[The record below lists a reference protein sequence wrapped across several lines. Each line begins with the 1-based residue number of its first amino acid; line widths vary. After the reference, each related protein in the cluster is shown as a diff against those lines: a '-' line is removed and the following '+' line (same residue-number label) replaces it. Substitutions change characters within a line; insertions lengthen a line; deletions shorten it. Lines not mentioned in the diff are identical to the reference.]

1 MPSPSATR
9 TTAPLLSPTTQP
21 TDAPAPST
29 PNLTPTGRPTV
40 TPTATPVAP
49 QHLAMAR
56 DGNILVGDLRG
67 KEATSVA
74 QVELAD
80 AWDLS
85 RGRLAMAQGGLVQ
98 MIDLVHGDHWET
110 SLQQGMAA
118 VQLDVLW
125 GETGQDL
132 LLTVTIEDGETPR
145 TVLQAIDGNTGASL
159 ATHLLPEATRATVLA
174 FFDERDTVW
183 AVVHAEKEE
192 LGSLQVISLVDGT
205 VDSSYALAGRQP
217 MALHP
222 ATGQLAYLAADQDAL
237 CVGTPDQTSIP
248 CLPLPKGQLPT
259 SYAWSEDG
267 QELALMLQ
275 PQPGGD
281 QAVSNDAGLW
291 LYTVSDGELRQVIAH
306 QGSMSRVLGWAPDDE
321 MILARHS
328 GGTIP
333 DHVYLIR
340 PDGGDRRILP
350 GSDRIVP
357 LGWIPPRA
365 SDASD
370 ITLDPWLTSF
380 SAQAADARALAD
392 TTARWLATTEEQ
404 DDEALSRQ
412 LRAYVQASG
421 QPLELAGPQVY
432 TVAEGIHLVQL
443 PPLTIYVCDHGS
455 AFPIASGHRIQQ
467 ARLEG
472 DLLAVVH
479 ATIGASS
486 VNPDF
491 VLAQRA
497 DEQWQVAWTPQ
508 GQRYWI
514 ATDGEIGFV
523 DGTIDRLFVRGS
535 SFTLE
540 PGPGDPFRQC
550 HACLHRWFETIWV
563 RSGTSYALAGGESDD
578 DLLWTL
584 TQRTP
589 YAVLHQALVRLR
601 SGQSDTP
608 LVTADAR
615 RQAEA
620 LGLLEPELILTAE
633 EETGETVV
641 FADLDTGTRYRA
653 TIRDEQL
660 VSVSALG
667 R

>member
-1 MPSPSATR
+1 
-9 TTAPLLSPTTQP
+9 
-21 TDAPAPST
+21 
-29 PNLTPTGRPTV
+29 
-40 TPTATPVAP
+40 
-49 QHLAMAR
+49 MAR

-67 KEATSVA
+67 EEATSVA
-74 QVELAD
+74 QIELAD
-80 AWDLS
+80 AWDLN

-98 MIDLVHGDHWET
+98 MIDLVHGNHWET
-110 SLQQGMAA
+110 SLDQGVAA

-125 GETGQDL
+125 GQTGRDL
-132 LLTVTIEDGETPR
+132 LLIVTVEDGETPR
-145 TVLQAIDGNTGASL
+145 TMLQTVDGDTGATLS
-159 ATHLLPEATRATVLA
+159 TYHLPDATRATVLG
-174 FFDERDTVW
+174 FFDDRNTVW
-183 AVVHAEKEE
+183 AAVHTGENDLAN
-192 LGSLQVISLVDGT
+192 LQVISLADGT
-205 VDSSYALAGRQP
+205 ADRSYALAGRQP
-217 MALHP
+217 MALHS

-237 CVGTPDQTSIP
+237 CVGTPNQADIP
-248 CLPLPKGQLPT
+248 CLPLPEGQLPT

-267 QELALMLQ
+267 QGLAIMLQ
-275 PQPGGD
+275 PQSGD
-281 QAVSNDAGLW
+281 DQIVSSDAGLW
-291 LYTVSDGELRQVIAH
+291 LYTVSDGELRQVIAD
-306 QGSMSRVLGWAPDDE
+306 QGSMSRVLGWAPDAE

-340 PDGGDRRILP
+340 TDGGDRRILA
-350 GSDRIVP
+350 GSDRIIP

-365 SDASD
+365 PDASD
-370 ITLDPWLTSF
+370 ITLDTWLSSF
-380 SAQAADARALAD
+380 SAQAADARTLAD
-392 TTARWLATTEEQ
+392 TAARWLAVAEER
-404 DDEALSRQ
+404 DDEALTRQ

-421 QPLELAGPQVY
+421 QPLDLAGPQVH
-432 TVAEGIHLVQL
+432 TVAEGVHLVQL

-467 ARLEG
+467 ARLAG

-497 DEQWQVAWTPQ
+497 DDGWQVAWTPQ
-508 GQRYWI
+508 GQRHWI
-514 ATDGEIGFV
+514 ATDGEIGFA
-523 DGTIDRLFVRGS
+523 DGTIDRLSVRGS

-540 PGPGDPFRQC
+540 PAPSDPFRQC
-550 HACLHRWFETIWV
+550 HACLHRWFEATWV
-563 RSGTSYALAGGESDD
+563 RSGTSYALSGGEADD
-578 DLLWTL
+578 ALLWTL

-601 SGQSDTP
+601 SDQSDTP

-641 FADLDTGTRYRA
+641 FADLDAGTRYRA
-653 TIRDEQL
+653 TVRNEQV